1 MLVNV
6 LLEKVTALSASEG
19 CGIMVCIILGK
30 VKFNNN
36 YSFKN
41 ICNLLLTHGHRKFT
55 AENIKGWGL
64 T

>member
-30 VKFNNN
+30 VKFNN

-41 ICNLLLTHGHRKFT
+41 ICNMLLTHRKFT
-55 AENIKGWGL
+55 DENIKG
-64 T
+64 